1 MTERFDDLTFLS
13 DETIAT
19 AGLTGNRTQT
29 LAQLYG
35 LWTAFMVA
43 LIGGSGA
50 PGVSASPTGNVLTTS
65 VGTATAS
72 GATGVSASPS
82 GNALHGFDRHSH
94 RFDAD
99 ADADH
104 PVHGWRDSRRRLCR

>member
-82 GNALHGFDRHSH
+82 GNALTASIGTVTVSTPTPTPIIQYM
-94 RFDAD
+94 A
-99 ADADH
+99 
-104 PVHGWRDSRRRLCR
+104 GGI